1 MNYIFIKN
9 IADILGSKPKNMCAG
24 IRHNENIEICKS
36 LDCSNWPCHKFDK
49 LTSLR
54 VKNQNTRSHLLY
66 YFQKSSR
73 LQKKI

>member
-1 MNYIFIKN
+1 MHEHYYKVRFNMNYIFIKN

-49 LTSLR
+49 LTS
-54 VKNQNTRSHLLY
+54 QG
-66 YFQKSSR
+66 
-73 LQKKI
+73 

>member
-1 MNYIFIKN
+1 MNYIFIKS

-49 LTSLR
+49 LTS
-54 VKNQNTRSHLLY
+54 QG
-66 YFQKSSR
+66 
-73 LQKKI
+73 